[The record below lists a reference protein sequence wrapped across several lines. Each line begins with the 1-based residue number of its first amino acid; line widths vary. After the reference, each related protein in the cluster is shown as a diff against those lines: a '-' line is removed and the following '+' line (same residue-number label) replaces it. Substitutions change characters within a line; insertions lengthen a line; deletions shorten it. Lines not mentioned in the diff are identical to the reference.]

1 MAVEDAPA
9 GVEAAR
15 AAGLMVIA
23 IRSRPDVNLDAD
35 EVADSLSDPRVPAW
49 LGLTRARTR

>member
-1 MAVEDAPA
+1 
-9 GVEAAR
+9 
-15 AAGLMVIA
+15 MVIA